1 MEQQNRRVSK
11 EWILTTQRRYPMSDS
26 TGYDDLLSEMTRTIE
41 RQRKLLDEQSELITK
56 LLIREKQTVT
66 TEWIENKTNQMEQ
79 MFMQPQRRKDREF
92 FIRKL
97 YEDMNI
103 EVSDE

>member
-1 MEQQNRRVSK
+1 
-11 EWILTTQRRYPMSDS
+11 MSDS

-79 MFMQPQRRKDREF
+79 MFMQPQKREDREF

-103 EVSDE
+103 YVN

>member
-1 MEQQNRRVSK
+1 
-11 EWILTTQRRYPMSDS
+11 MSDS

>member
-1 MEQQNRRVSK
+1 
-11 EWILTTQRRYPMSDS
+11 MSDS

-79 MFMQPQRRKDREF
+79 MFMQPQKREDREF

-103 EVSDE
+103 EVTDGE